1 LTELVALPANSKRK
15 PKSRRARFG
24 IDIDGVMYM
33 WDKTARYMLRTQR
46 GYTRDQLG
54 RPSRY
59 WNEIKDI
66 VENNDW
72 QWLWSEGVRKGL
84 FRYGHLYTG
93 TIEAITALN
102 ILGDCVILTHRPR
115 EAVQD
120 TLDWLSYLKLPFM
133 EVQLFTNGEAKSAIK
148 CDMYVDDKP
157 ENCIDFNDNTEG
169 LPLLWRRE
177 SNENFDCYDG
187 TYTDGQPNLKIERE
201 SRIQPIS
208 TWAEVIDFAQSV
220 AAEGIINDE
229 RVRRQG

>member
-1 LTELVALPANSKRK
+1 LTLVNLPANSKRK
-15 PKSRRARFG
+15 PKSARARFG

-33 WDKTARYMLRTQR
+33 WDKTARYMLRTER

-66 VENNDW
+66 VSNNDW

-84 FRYGHLYTG
+84 FRYGHLFTG
-93 TIEAITALN
+93 TIEAIRVLDT
-102 ILGDCVILTHRPR
+102 LGDCVILTHRPR

-120 TLDWLSYLKLPFM
+120 TLDWLSFLKLPFM

-157 ENCIDFNDNTEG
+157 ENVVDFNDNTSG

-177 SNENFDCYDG
+177 SNESWDTEAVG
-187 TYTDGQPNLKIERE
+187 EPGPVSKLL
-201 SRIQPIS
+201 SRIQPVWEWQDVINHAQGVV
-208 TWAEVIDFAQSV
+208 AERILRDVRN
-220 AAEGIINDE
+220 EGQ
-229 RVRRQG
+229 R